1 MASILDASQKEKR
14 DKLCHTCPDITE
26 RGNKTRGV
34 LLANRLGKV
43 GDMVPRSR
51 SSYGS
56 LRFSSGGP
64 CHDGQLVKRDH
75 G

>member
-1 MASILDASQKEKR
+1 MASVLDASQKEKR
-14 DKLCHTCPDITE
+14 DKLCHTCPDIME

-34 LLANRLGKV
+34 LLANQLGKV
-43 GDMVPRSR
+43 VRMVPGLR
-51 SSYGS
+51 SSYVTRS
-56 LRFSSGGP
+56 LSTGGP